1 MVSKNAY
8 IPLVSIVTAN
18 YNMAPFLERAIMSV
32 LDQGY
37 ANLEYIIIDGGSTDG
52 SVDIIKKYSDRLAY
66 WVSEKDSG
74 QSNALN
80 KGMARCT
87 GDIVAWLNAD
97 DYYEPDTFI
106 KVAAMFNKMSDDFG
120 ALIGGCRMIYQFENE
135 ALNKTEIIAHQKVT
149 KETLTSHWKS
159 YFIPPQPSVFWKRE
173 VMLKSGLLNE
183 KLQYVMD
190 YDLWLRFSEVT
201 RFFCI
206 PDILSNYLVHDT
218 SKSGSGEGIPKFA
231 VEWNAVAEQFVSH
244 QSFTFR
250 LNNKRRRLSHF
261 ISAET
266 SKLSNVLSHML
277 MSILGAFVRIIK
289 KTTGIKRFGLLNN
302 EPQK

>member
-1 MVSKNAY
+1 MLSEVPK
-8 IPLVSIVTAN
+8 ISIVTVN
-18 YNMAPFLERAIMSV
+18 YNMASFLERAISSV

-37 ANLEYIIIDGGSTDG
+37 VKLEYIIIDGGSTDG
-52 SVDIIKKYSDRLAY
+52 SVDIIKKHADSLAY

-80 KGMARCT
+80 KGLAKCS

-106 KVAAMFNKMSDDFG
+106 KVAVMFNKMSDHFG
-120 ALIGGCRMIYQFENE
+120 VLIGGCRMIYQFENE
-135 ALNKTEIIAHQKVT
+135 ALNKTENITHQHVT
-149 KETLTSHWKS
+149 KSTLTSHWKS

-173 VMLKSGLLNE
+173 VMLKAGLLNE

-218 SKSGSGEGIPKFA
+218 SKSGSGAGIPKFA
-231 VEWNAVAEQFVSH
+231 VEWNEVSGEFIAR
-244 QSFTFR
+244 QSLTFR
-250 LNNKRRRLSHF
+250 LNNKWNRFSFSIRATLNQLTNGLIH
-261 ISAET
+261 A
-266 SKLSNVLSHML
+266 L
-277 MSILGAFVRIIK
+277 MSILGALVRIIK
-289 KTTGIKRFGLLNN
+289 KTTGIKRFGLLSN